1 MANRQFRDRGDKLL
15 DRLSPGGIP
24 LPLVR
29 LLWLLIPACLFP
41 RATERTH
48 TLTRAHRE
56 PHNIGHYASSV
67 LIARKKC
74 TAR

>member
-29 LLWLLIPACLFP
+29 LL
-41 RATERTH
+41 
-48 TLTRAHRE
+48 
-56 PHNIGHYASSV
+56 
-67 LIARKKC
+67 
-74 TAR
+74 